1 MPYLGNMPWPGKFE
15 GLEKN
20 MRMCRYLTKKRY
32 CDASWFVARLR
43 EMLLVLKRCSCLLLL
58 PLLLSGCLTIHNLN
72 VTSNGSV
79 VPPAGP
85 VAVPTTGGGAGTS
98 TPTPVPI
105 GEMGTLSD
113 APEASLDSANI
124 SYSIHPGDEL
134 DIKFYYNPTL
144 NESVKVRPDGR
155 ISLQLVQEVQ
165 AASLSPQ
172 ELVSIL
178 KQKYS
183 SHIKEPEISVIVR
196 TFEASKIF
204 VDGEVYLPGMIEM
217 PGGELTIMQA
227 IARARGLKDTAKRG
241 DVILIRRNGL
251 HRPFVYTVN
260 LAAAMSGTD
269 ITQDVALKPFDIV
282 YVPKS
287 AIANVNTWV
296 DQYIRRNIP
305 ISINYDLYRL
315 VD

>member
-1 MPYLGNMPWPGKFE
+1 MCMRHYSTKQRYKNSTGLVIAAGKMLFA
-15 GLEKN
+15 LKH
-20 MRMCRYLTKKRY
+20 CCL
-32 CDASWFVARLR
+32 
-43 EMLLVLKRCSCLLLL
+43 LLVL
-58 PLLLSGCLTIHNLN
+58 PILLSGCITIHNLN
-72 VTSNGSV
+72 ITSGNSQS
-79 VPPAGP
+79 PQEP
-85 VAVPTTGGGAGTS
+85 VAISPVGNEGGTTS

-105 GEMGTLSD
+105 GEMGSLTET
-113 APEASLDSANI
+113 PPASLDSAKP

-165 AASLSPQ
+165 AATLSPQ
-172 ELVSIL
+172 ELVSVL

-183 SHIKEPEISVIVR
+183 SHLKDPEISVIVR
-196 TFEASKIF
+196 SFEASKVF
-204 VDGEVYLPGMIEM
+204 VDGEVALPGMIEM

-227 IARARGLKDTAKRG
+227 IARARGLKDTAKRE
-241 DVILIRRNGL
+241 DVLLIRRNGL
-251 HRPFVYTVN
+251 QRPFVYTVN
-260 LAAAMSGTD
+260 LDAAMSGTD
-269 ITQDVALKPFDIV
+269 ITQNVALKPFDVV

-305 ISINYDLYRL
+305 VNLNYDLYRL
-315 VD
+315 VE